1 MLLNMLRLE
10 EADPSM
16 MVKQSFLQA
25 GQHATWHA
33 TSHTTRNVACN
44 IAHNM
49 QCGLQHTRICS
60 YTTSPVLCSAA
71 LPAHLNGVCCGLCNL
86 PARAAVYPSRHGIP
100 GGTGSAR
107 VQCTRLSVPAA
118 VGHGVRGR
126 SRLVR
131 LHCAVACVVH
141 RCAVR
146 WACVLQ
152 YQRLRSRPKL
162 EAKIA
167 ELAAEKE
174 GIVLKDERVP
184 I

>member
-33 TSHTTRNVACN
+33 TSHTTCNVACN

-49 QCGLQHTRICS
+49 QCGLQHTRILFVHDKSC
-60 YTTSPVLCSAA
+60 PVLGGAPRPSEWRMLWPVQSASTRSSVSQPTWYPRRHGLSSRAVHAAIGAGRSRPWCARPVSVGSAA
-71 LPAHLNGVCCGLCNL
+71 LCCCVRGA
-86 PARAAVYPSRHGIP
+86 PVRG
-100 GGTGSAR
+100 
-107 VQCTRLSVPAA
+107 A
-118 VGHGVRGR
+118 VGI
-126 SRLVR
+126 
-131 LHCAVACVVH
+131 
-141 RCAVR
+141 
-146 WACVLQ
+146 LQ

-174 GIVLKDERVP
+174 GIVLKDERVT